1 METRDSLP
9 VWVSD
14 TDFSGCYDSFCH
26 QVRIGST
33 LLLSVKPHN
42 SMSQVLW
49 PSLHYIIPDAPKT
62 SVMYESSSFVQYKA
76 VNEAFADA
84 VARVYKEGDIS
95 EYSFLKVYE
104 ESLILF
110 FNSLDQ

>member
-1 METRDSLP
+1 MRTAIEAQMETRDSVP

-14 TDFSGCYDSFCH
+14 ADFSGCYDSFCH
-26 QVRIGST
+26 QVRIEPVF
-33 LLLSVKPHN
+33 LLAVKSHN
-42 SMSQVLW
+42 SLPQVLW

-95 EYSFLKVYE
+95 EYPFP
-104 ESLILF
+104 ESL
-110 FNSLDQ
+110 